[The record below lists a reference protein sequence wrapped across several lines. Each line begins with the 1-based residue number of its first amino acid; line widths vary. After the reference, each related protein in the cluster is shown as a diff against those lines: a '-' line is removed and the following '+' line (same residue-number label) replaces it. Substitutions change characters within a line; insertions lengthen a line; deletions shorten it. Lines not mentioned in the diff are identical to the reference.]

1 MAIGGCT
8 EYDHVFAIATDLSLI
23 SMNSANS
30 LKVLETFTTKKAH
43 FLEIF
48 QMGRA
53 EGVGGIF
60 NNQQVHHI
68 FLTEAAFGKI
78 IVGTFCRQSIVFRL
92 NHLEI
97 SAMFQKP
104 LVQFLERR
112 KSCKKFDQLSWL
124 SFLSDVAFLD

>member
-30 LKVLETFTTKKAH
+30 LKVLETFTTNKAH

-78 IVGTFCRQSIVFRL
+78 IVGTFCRQSITFRL
-92 NHLEI
+92 NHSEI
-97 SAMFQKP
+97 
-104 LVQFLERR
+104 
-112 KSCKKFDQLSWL
+112 
-124 SFLSDVAFLD
+124 

>member
-78 IVGTFCRQSIVFRL
+78 IVGTFCRQSITFRL
-92 NHLEI
+92 NHSEI
-97 SAMFQKP
+97 
-104 LVQFLERR
+104 
-112 KSCKKFDQLSWL
+112 
-124 SFLSDVAFLD
+124 